1 VSPHDHTDYLRPPTP
16 SLTDELRQAAD
27 ILEKIG
33 RLHGYTT
40 PEAGEWSARQL
51 RKEADYLDK
60 PVMG

>member
-1 VSPHDHTDYLRPPTP
+1 MT
-16 SLTDELRQAAD
+16 LTDELRQAAD
-27 ILEKIG
+27 IIEKLG

-60 PVMG
+60 AITP